1 MAVALSVGIEL
12 AGDGIGERSP
22 ASGIAGLAH
31 RLESGGVHYWVIGA
45 DRAEPPAA
53 PSLDASV
60 IATVAA
66 RHSSHLGL
74 VVAAAPHRDHPYNL
88 ARRLVSVD
96 HAARGRVGWFA
107 LDADRRIALG
117 AGADTWTGAALGPA
131 HTAEAIAA
139 VRTLWRTWPF
149 ASVLGDRSTGV
160 FTDTTQLRRA
170 DVRGAYRIA
179 GPLNVPGSRQGDLP
193 VWQHSGAA
201 TADADVVVVED
212 GAPVPD
218 GAVVRVRSVD
228 HAALDRVA
236 GTPGAAGV
244 LLRVPADA
252 LTAVLDDVVAAAYR
266 RGLLATPGAGTLRQ
280 RLSLPVP
287 AAPDLS
293 HHPRAFDDAPNAGA
307 RL

>member
-31 RLESGGVHYWVIGA
+31 RLESAGVHYWVIGA
-45 DRAEPPAA
+45 DRTEPPAA

-160 FTDTTQLRRA
+160 FTDTTRLRRA
-170 DVRGAYRIA
+170 
-179 GPLNVPGSRQGDLP
+179 
-193 VWQHSGAA
+193 
-201 TADADVVVVED
+201 
-212 GAPVPD
+212 
-218 GAVVRVRSVD
+218 
-228 HAALDRVA
+228 
-236 GTPGAAGV
+236 
-244 LLRVPADA
+244 
-252 LTAVLDDVVAAAYR
+252 
-266 RGLLATPGAGTLRQ
+266 
-280 RLSLPVP
+280 
-287 AAPDLS
+287 
-293 HHPRAFDDAPNAGA
+293 
-307 RL
+307 